1 MNYSICLTIGLQF
14 YSSSFIVV
22 SSGKFNDKFSSL
34 SLFMP
39 ACRASFSA
47 FSSAAFSSASAPFA
61 GSPYRLRQASSCGRI
76 PAIQSRKPAECAAK
90 RGGIT
95 ARNSGCPSAAAR
107 AFRAARAADRLFR
120 AGIETPAVL
129 AVGERRFCRI
139 LLGGYIIFVGIRLL
153 IQVTDQDPSNR
164 ILLSAFATVL
174 TLAGAVSVI
183 YSGRKLWSMLKPE
196 EDVVEESGDRT
207 ADEAERKRAA
217 EKRKGRP
224 AMVDISVSGSF
235 EEEKNEE
242 KVKEVPQNKEEEN
255 RDKDADSQE
264 KEDDGNAGRAD
275 DAAKSETAAADGIK
289 EKKPDSGEKEEDDTE
304 EARQEEET
312 EILEEVETDYE
323 EM

>member
-1 MNYSICLTIGLQF
+1 MNKQLMHIL
-14 YSSSFIVV
+14 
-22 SSGKFNDKFSSL
+22 
-34 SLFMP
+34 
-39 ACRASFSA
+39 
-47 FSSAAFSSASAPFA
+47 
-61 GSPYRLRQASSCGRI
+61 
-76 PAIQSRKPAECAAK
+76 
-90 RGGIT
+90 
-95 ARNSGCPSAAAR
+95 
-107 AFRAARAADRLFR
+107 
-120 AGIETPAVL
+120 
-129 AVGERRFCRI
+129 RI

-183 YSGRKLWSMLKPE
+183 YSGRNLWSMLKPE

-217 EKRKGRP
+217 EKRKGMP
-224 AMVDISVSGSF
+224 AMVDISAPGSF

-275 DAAKSETAAADGIK
+275 DAVKSETAAADGIK
-289 EKKPDSGEKEEDDTE
+289 EKKKPDSGEKEEVDTE

-312 EILEEVETDYE
+312 EILEELETDYE

>member
-1 MNYSICLTIGLQF
+1 MNKQLMHIL
-14 YSSSFIVV
+14 
-22 SSGKFNDKFSSL
+22 
-34 SLFMP
+34 
-39 ACRASFSA
+39 
-47 FSSAAFSSASAPFA
+47 
-61 GSPYRLRQASSCGRI
+61 
-76 PAIQSRKPAECAAK
+76 
-90 RGGIT
+90 
-95 ARNSGCPSAAAR
+95 
-107 AFRAARAADRLFR
+107 
-120 AGIETPAVL
+120 
-129 AVGERRFCRI
+129 RI

-174 TLAGAVSVI
+174 TLSGAVSVI

-207 ADEAERKRAA
+207 ADEAERQRAA

-312 EILEEVETDYE
+312 EILEELETDYE

>member
-1 MNYSICLTIGLQF
+1 MNKQLMHIL
-14 YSSSFIVV
+14 
-22 SSGKFNDKFSSL
+22 
-34 SLFMP
+34 
-39 ACRASFSA
+39 
-47 FSSAAFSSASAPFA
+47 
-61 GSPYRLRQASSCGRI
+61 
-76 PAIQSRKPAECAAK
+76 
-90 RGGIT
+90 
-95 ARNSGCPSAAAR
+95 
-107 AFRAARAADRLFR
+107 
-120 AGIETPAVL
+120 
-129 AVGERRFCRI
+129 RI

-183 YSGRKLWSMLKPE
+183 YSGRNLWSMLKPE

-217 EKRKGRP
+217 EKRKGMP
-224 AMVDISVSGSF
+224 AMVDISAPGSF

-289 EKKPDSGEKEEDDTE
+289 EKKPDSGEKEEVDTE

-312 EILEEVETDYE
+312 EILEELETDYE

>member
-1 MNYSICLTIGLQF
+1 MNKQLMHIL
-14 YSSSFIVV
+14 
-22 SSGKFNDKFSSL
+22 
-34 SLFMP
+34 
-39 ACRASFSA
+39 
-47 FSSAAFSSASAPFA
+47 
-61 GSPYRLRQASSCGRI
+61 
-76 PAIQSRKPAECAAK
+76 
-90 RGGIT
+90 
-95 ARNSGCPSAAAR
+95 
-107 AFRAARAADRLFR
+107 
-120 AGIETPAVL
+120 
-129 AVGERRFCRI
+129 RI

-196 EDVVEESGDRT
+196 EDVVEESGDRI

-217 EKRKGRP
+217 EKRKERP

-312 EILEEVETDYE
+312 EILEELETDYE

>member
-1 MNYSICLTIGLQF
+1 MNKQLMHIL
-14 YSSSFIVV
+14 
-22 SSGKFNDKFSSL
+22 
-34 SLFMP
+34 
-39 ACRASFSA
+39 
-47 FSSAAFSSASAPFA
+47 
-61 GSPYRLRQASSCGRI
+61 
-76 PAIQSRKPAECAAK
+76 
-90 RGGIT
+90 
-95 ARNSGCPSAAAR
+95 
-107 AFRAARAADRLFR
+107 
-120 AGIETPAVL
+120 
-129 AVGERRFCRI
+129 RI

-275 DAAKSETAAADGIK
+275 DAAKSGTAAADGIK

-312 EILEEVETDYE
+312 EILEELETDYE

>member
-1 MNYSICLTIGLQF
+1 MNKQLMHIL
-14 YSSSFIVV
+14 
-22 SSGKFNDKFSSL
+22 
-34 SLFMP
+34 
-39 ACRASFSA
+39 
-47 FSSAAFSSASAPFA
+47 
-61 GSPYRLRQASSCGRI
+61 
-76 PAIQSRKPAECAAK
+76 
-90 RGGIT
+90 
-95 ARNSGCPSAAAR
+95 
-107 AFRAARAADRLFR
+107 
-120 AGIETPAVL
+120 
-129 AVGERRFCRI
+129 RI

-174 TLAGAVSVI
+174 TLAGTVSVI

-235 EEEKNEE
+235 EEEKNDE

-289 EKKPDSGEKEEDDTE
+289 EKTPDSGEKEEDDTE

-312 EILEEVETDYE
+312 EILEELETDYE

>member
-1 MNYSICLTIGLQF
+1 MNKQLMHIL
-14 YSSSFIVV
+14 
-22 SSGKFNDKFSSL
+22 
-34 SLFMP
+34 
-39 ACRASFSA
+39 
-47 FSSAAFSSASAPFA
+47 
-61 GSPYRLRQASSCGRI
+61 
-76 PAIQSRKPAECAAK
+76 
-90 RGGIT
+90 
-95 ARNSGCPSAAAR
+95 
-107 AFRAARAADRLFR
+107 
-120 AGIETPAVL
+120 
-129 AVGERRFCRI
+129 RI

-275 DAAKSETAAADGIK
+275 DAAKSETAVADGIK

-312 EILEEVETDYE
+312 EILEELETDYE

>member
-1 MNYSICLTIGLQF
+1 MNKQLMHIL
-14 YSSSFIVV
+14 
-22 SSGKFNDKFSSL
+22 
-34 SLFMP
+34 
-39 ACRASFSA
+39 
-47 FSSAAFSSASAPFA
+47 
-61 GSPYRLRQASSCGRI
+61 
-76 PAIQSRKPAECAAK
+76 
-90 RGGIT
+90 
-95 ARNSGCPSAAAR
+95 
-107 AFRAARAADRLFR
+107 
-120 AGIETPAVL
+120 
-129 AVGERRFCRI
+129 RI

-183 YSGRKLWSMLKPE
+183 YSGRNLWSMLKPE

-275 DAAKSETAAADGIK
+275 DAVKSETAAADGIK
-289 EKKPDSGEKEEDDTE
+289 EKKKPDSGEKEEVDTE

-312 EILEEVETDYE
+312 EILEELETDYE

>member
-1 MNYSICLTIGLQF
+1 MNKQLMHIL
-14 YSSSFIVV
+14 
-22 SSGKFNDKFSSL
+22 
-34 SLFMP
+34 
-39 ACRASFSA
+39 
-47 FSSAAFSSASAPFA
+47 
-61 GSPYRLRQASSCGRI
+61 
-76 PAIQSRKPAECAAK
+76 
-90 RGGIT
+90 
-95 ARNSGCPSAAAR
+95 
-107 AFRAARAADRLFR
+107 
-120 AGIETPAVL
+120 
-129 AVGERRFCRI
+129 RI

-183 YSGRKLWSMLKPE
+183 YSGRKLWSILKPE

-242 KVKEVPQNKEEEN
+242 EVKEVPHNKEEEN

-275 DAAKSETAAADGIK
+275 DAVKSETAAADGIK
-289 EKKPDSGEKEEDDTE
+289 EKKKPDSGEKEEVDTE

-312 EILEEVETDYE
+312 EILEELETDYE

>member
-1 MNYSICLTIGLQF
+1 MNKQLMHIL
-14 YSSSFIVV
+14 
-22 SSGKFNDKFSSL
+22 
-34 SLFMP
+34 
-39 ACRASFSA
+39 
-47 FSSAAFSSASAPFA
+47 
-61 GSPYRLRQASSCGRI
+61 
-76 PAIQSRKPAECAAK
+76 
-90 RGGIT
+90 
-95 ARNSGCPSAAAR
+95 
-107 AFRAARAADRLFR
+107 
-120 AGIETPAVL
+120 
-129 AVGERRFCRI
+129 RI

-224 AMVDISVSGSF
+224 AMVDISVPGSF

-242 KVKEVPQNKEEEN
+242 KVKEVPQNKDEEN

-264 KEDDGNAGRAD
+264 KEDDGNAGRVD
-275 DAAKSETAAADGIK
+275 DTAKSETAAADGIK

-304 EARQEEET
+304 EVRQEEET
-312 EILEEVETDYE
+312 EILEELETDYE

>member
-1 MNYSICLTIGLQF
+1 MNKQLMHIL
-14 YSSSFIVV
+14 
-22 SSGKFNDKFSSL
+22 
-34 SLFMP
+34 
-39 ACRASFSA
+39 
-47 FSSAAFSSASAPFA
+47 
-61 GSPYRLRQASSCGRI
+61 
-76 PAIQSRKPAECAAK
+76 
-90 RGGIT
+90 
-95 ARNSGCPSAAAR
+95 
-107 AFRAARAADRLFR
+107 
-120 AGIETPAVL
+120 
-129 AVGERRFCRI
+129 RI

-196 EDVVEESGDRT
+196 EDVVEESGDRI

-312 EILEEVETDYE
+312 EILEELETDYE

>member
-1 MNYSICLTIGLQF
+1 MNKQLMHIL
-14 YSSSFIVV
+14 
-22 SSGKFNDKFSSL
+22 
-34 SLFMP
+34 
-39 ACRASFSA
+39 
-47 FSSAAFSSASAPFA
+47 
-61 GSPYRLRQASSCGRI
+61 
-76 PAIQSRKPAECAAK
+76 
-90 RGGIT
+90 
-95 ARNSGCPSAAAR
+95 
-107 AFRAARAADRLFR
+107 
-120 AGIETPAVL
+120 
-129 AVGERRFCRI
+129 RI

-217 EKRKGRP
+217 EKRKGMP

-275 DAAKSETAAADGIK
+275 DAAKSKTAAADGIK

-304 EARQEEET
+304 EVRQEEET
-312 EILEEVETDYE
+312 EILEELETDYE

>member
-1 MNYSICLTIGLQF
+1 MNKQLMHIL
-14 YSSSFIVV
+14 
-22 SSGKFNDKFSSL
+22 
-34 SLFMP
+34 
-39 ACRASFSA
+39 
-47 FSSAAFSSASAPFA
+47 
-61 GSPYRLRQASSCGRI
+61 
-76 PAIQSRKPAECAAK
+76 
-90 RGGIT
+90 
-95 ARNSGCPSAAAR
+95 
-107 AFRAARAADRLFR
+107 
-120 AGIETPAVL
+120 
-129 AVGERRFCRI
+129 RI

-217 EKRKGRP
+217 GKRKGRP

-304 EARQEEET
+304 EARQDEET
-312 EILEEVETDYE
+312 EILEELETDYE